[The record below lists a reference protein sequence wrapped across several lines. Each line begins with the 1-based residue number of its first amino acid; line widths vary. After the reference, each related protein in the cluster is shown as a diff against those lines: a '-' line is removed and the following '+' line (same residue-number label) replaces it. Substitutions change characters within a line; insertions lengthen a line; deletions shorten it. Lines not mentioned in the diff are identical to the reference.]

1 MAFQNRTWTS
11 PISQLSVY
19 LFGSWE
25 RPSPLYCHSLLA
37 RLPFNQEEMAASS
50 LKLEVKGKFW
60 DMSLALQKFYA
71 KLFLC
76 NLFHKASKLE
86 PYCCCTIYY
95 NCLKWFIFIYDIF
108 MKKSSWQSLAIGFKK
123 INSCAFAVDTWREK
137 SQDVF
142 EYWFCLTQSQ
152 NSKIYLSTLDRVWQ
166 QGLKFE
172 WVQSELANGVTKD
185 KLHTKCYE
193 N

>member
-1 MAFQNRTWTS
+1 MMAFQNRTWTS
-11 PISQLSVY
+11 PISQLSVD
-19 LFGSWE
+19 LFGSSE

-137 SQDVF
+137 RLKSRYFWILVLSQ
-142 EYWFCLTQSQ
+142 
-152 NSKIYLSTLDRVWQ
+152 SKP
-166 QGLKFE
+166 KFK
-172 WVQSELANGVTKD
+172 NI
-185 KLHTKCYE
+185 
-193 N
+193 